1 VAFYAYLGKNELNI
15 ALHHSFIFDFV
26 IANLGN
32 GYNKHTGAFIVP
44 QDGVYVLTLTI
55 FPNRGIIT
63 SVHILRNRE
72 VVGEIFGD
80 MTTGPHL
87 SGSTSVV
94 VVTMNT
100 GDAATIRTSS
110 TFSSI
115 GGLISD
121 PNMKTSFTGW
131 KLS

>member
-1 VAFYAYLGKNELNI
+1 MV
-15 ALHHSFIFDFV
+15 
-26 IANLGN
+26 
-32 GYNKHTGAFIVP
+32 TG
-44 QDGVYVLTLTI
+44 
-55 FPNRGIIT
+55 
-63 SVHILRNRE
+63 E

-80 MTTGPHL
+80 MTNGPHL

-110 TFSSI
+110 IFLSI

-121 PNMKTSFTGW
+121 ANMKTSFAGW
-131 KLS
+131 KLADM